1 MIARRA
7 IVDKRAPGLDFERT
21 RSPRVGGMIATL
33 SIAEAARDRR
43 LSPHTLRYYERAGLL
58 DAVPRDGGGRRRYT
72 EADLDRVLF
81 LQRMRRTGMPIRV
94 LREYVALVR
103 QGDSSARRRLEMLEN
118 HRAEVLLR
126 LAELQDALTAL
137 DYKISRYR
145 EETA

>member
-103 QGDSSARRRLEMLEN
+103 QGDSSARCRKSAWYTRPGSQAGSFGT
-118 HRAEVLLR
+118 R
-126 LAELQDALTAL
+126 
-137 DYKISRYR
+137 SRSPDGR
-145 EETA
+145 WSPLPGAARQ